1 MRLITPDALVRD
13 TLHELAPD
21 LPTVR
26 LTDAHMAEA
35 LRRAALL
42 RCPCRPSELIG
53 AVLDPLR
60 SLEILCLPDEADPRT
75 KLAQLAEE
83 RLDAL
88 LADGEFLAASD
99 VQLPEATDPDRLI
112 YTHPLMAVQI
122 GARALLVGCGGSEQ
136 AQVIASAG
144 LALSRQGARR
154 WLQVGARSAE
164 PLTSALA
171 KAGVPLL
178 NSAVWARAPMT
189 TTAIEIARDLRG
201 RLDGA
206 RPLGSVAA
214 TEVLLPPGTIPGG
227 RGAYLSRWRATEG
240 LRERPGDYIGRY
252 PGAYGSRRW
261 AALRLDS
268 YGRIEHAVA
277 VPFEAGRWPAH
288 VVALRIAAAVHA
300 ADGRA
305 ETYTLTAS
313 GPGWLSLTLSLPP
326 PHWVARQLSLW
337 GEQDDQSPRRWTL
350 RVDAR
355 AEVEALLQA
364 QLWMRPAPLR

>member
-1 MRLITPDALVRD
+1 MRLITPDQLVRD
-13 TLHELAPD
+13 VLQELAPD
-21 LPTVR
+21 LPTVS

-60 SLEILCLPDEADPRT
+60 SLEHHCLPREPDPRT
-75 KLAQLAEE
+75 RLSQLAEE

-88 LADGEFLAASD
+88 LSDGELLAASD

-112 YTHPLMAVQI
+112 YTHPPMAVQI
-122 GARALLVGCGGSEQ
+122 GARALLVGCGGPEQ
-136 AQVIASAG
+136 AQVLTSAG

-154 WLQVGARSAE
+154 WIQVGARSQE

-171 KAGVPLL
+171 SAGLPLL
-178 NSAVWARAPMT
+178 DPAVWARAPMT
-189 TTAIEIARDLRG
+189 TSAVEIARDLRA

-206 RPLGSVAA
+206 RPLGSVVG
-214 TEVLLPPGTIPGG
+214 TDVLLPPGETPSG

-261 AALRLDS
+261 AAFRLDS
-268 YGRIEHAVA
+268 YGRIERAVA
-277 VPFEAGRWPAH
+277 VPFEVGRWPAH
-288 VVALRIAAAVHA
+288 VIALRIAAAVHA
-300 ADGRA
+300 ADGQP
-305 ETYTLTAS
+305 ETYALTAS
-313 GPGWLSLTLSLPP
+313 GPGTLSLALSLPP
-326 PHWVARQLSLW
+326 PHWVVRQLSLW
-337 GEQDDQSPRRWTL
+337 GEQDDQSPRRWQL
-350 RVDAR
+350 PVDAR
-355 AEVEALLQA
+355 AVVEALLQT
-364 QLWMRPAPLR
+364 QLWMRPVPPR